1 MENVEAVEVAVAA
14 ASKQTLTR
22 TSHATHE
29 LVAFRR
35 KRLQPFP
42 QTFTTLPAN
51 VCNPSHKRLHPQ
63 RQCTATENSVHCNQG
78 LSALQPKM
86 QCTAVKIPWEGVSP
100 QIDYRIWNYRVNP
113 CGFRRNSLCT
123 VCVSWSARPTQVA
136 HTEVC
141 GLRTIFLIEE
151 QRIIGSTY
159 P

>member
-1 MENVEAVEVAVAA
+1 MEAVEVAVAA
-14 ASKQTLTR
+14 ASKQTFTR

-51 VCNPSHKRLHPQ
+51 VCIPSRKRLHPQ
-63 RQCTATENSVHCNQG
+63 RQCTATKDSVHCNRE

-113 CGFRRNSLCT
+113 CGVRRNSLCT

-141 GLRTIFLIEE
+141 RLRTIFLIEE
-151 QRIIGSTY
+151 QRIICSTY

>member
-1 MENVEAVEVAVAA
+1 MEAVEVAVAV
-14 ASKQTLTR
+14 ASEQTLTLP
-22 TSHATHE
+22 SHATHE

-51 VCNPSHKRLHPQ
+51 VYNPSRKRLHPFPQ
-63 RQCTATENSVHCNQG
+63 TFASTEAVHCNRR

-86 QCTAVKIPWEGVSP
+86 QFTAVKIPWEGVSP

-113 CGFRRNSLCT
+113 CGFRRNILCT

>member
-1 MENVEAVEVAVAA
+1 MENVEAVEVAA
-14 ASKQTLTR
+14 ASKQTLTLP
-22 TSHATHE
+22 SHATHE

-42 QTFTTLPAN
+42 QTFATLPTN
-51 VCNPSHKRLHPQ
+51 VCIHRGSVLQPRT
-63 RQCTATENSVHCNQG
+63 QCTATEDSVHCNRG
-78 LSALQPKM
+78 LSALQPRT

-113 CGFRRNSLCT
+113 CGFRRNILCT